1 MNKLVLIRRLLAG
14 RPLQNLLAVFVMSCC
29 VAMTI
34 CILLL
39 SAGLH
44 SSLISAGEPFPMLL
58 GAKGS
63 PNQLVLNSVFLKD
76 QPVGNIN
83 YNQLEK
89 LRQNKNIDMVIPLG
103 FGDNYKGFRIVG
115 TESTVF
121 ELPKHLGSKDKWLNI
136 AQGQKFKDSGEAVI
150 GAEVAKR
157 TGLKVGDSFSSV
169 HGVVVNAN
177 AEGHKEKYKVTGILH
192 PVQGPYDSAVLVTM
206 ESIWSQ
212 HNHHSVAE
220 SSIAASKKKEVTA
233 AVIYPKSYAAS
244 LQLFAFYSKD
254 RDVQMIFPSKIIIQ
268 LFALMG
274 DAEKL
279 LRFFSFAV
287 LALSMLIIGCT
298 LYWFVLGSLHQQAVM
313 RALGASVQQVTAIY
327 FRLGITLVSCGLI
340 LGVLVGHGLYKLL
353 SYLLQHNA
361 GLHMPHMLLSTE
373 AFIAAIILFFGAIC
387 SYIPAYLSGHRD
399 ITETL

>member
-1 MNKLVLIRRLLAG
+1 MNKFVLVQRLLAG
-14 RPLQNLLAVFVMSCC
+14 RLLQNSLAIFVMSCC

-76 QPVGNIN
+76 QPVGNIK
-83 YNQLEK
+83 YAQLEK
-89 LRQNKNIDMVIPLG
+89 LRQNKNIKMVIPLG

-115 TESTVF
+115 TEQAAF
-121 ELPKHLGSKDKWLNI
+121 EMPKHLGSDDKWLNI
-136 AQGQKFKDSGEAVI
+136 AQGKKFKDSGEAVI

-169 HGVVVNAN
+169 HGVVVNTN
-177 AEGHKEKYKVTGILH
+177 AENHNEKYKVTGILH
-192 PVQGPYDSAVLVTM
+192 PVQGPYDSAVFVTM

-212 HNHHSVAE
+212 HNHHSMAE
-220 SSIAASKKKEVTA
+220 SGEASKKKEVTA

-244 LQLFAFYSKD
+244 LQLFALYSKD
-254 RDVQMIFPSKIIIQ
+254 SDVQLIFPSKIIIQ

-279 LRFFSFAV
+279 LKFFSFAV
-287 LALSMLIIGCT
+287 LVLSMLIIGCT

-327 FRLGITLVSCGLI
+327 FRLGITLVSCSLF
-340 LGVLVGHGLYKLL
+340 LGVLAGHGLYKLL